1 MFEDMFHFLE
11 PVLTVFTAIAVITL
25 AAVVCIGCISLAF
38 KVGDSF
44 KGLLRKRYAHCCDKW
59 RNRANKIAD
68 YMGDKIGKTVSTQ
81 LDKIYNLPT
90 ENSSASDLRC
100 KMVGKWITENDDE
113 MVISEEDG
121 LYLMSVRLRDARMT
135 ENYLIGLTT
144 LPNNRQTLFLAEG
157 SIPMTIGFS
166 DNHDV
171 IYLPDNNRKFH
182 RTFQKFPSEI
192 QAELDECFGKPT
204 VYTVEAVPSVR
215 MEITDELRDKLTRL
229 DEESGFQE
237 LDAAVNRNIIE

>member
-1 MFEDMFHFLE
+1 MFHFLE
-11 PVLTVFTAIAVITL
+11 PVLTVFTAILVITL
-25 AAVVCIGCISLAF
+25 AAVVCIGCLALAF

-44 KGLLRKRYAHCCDKW
+44 KGMLRKRYAHCCDKW
-59 RNRANKIAD
+59 KLRVNKIAD
-68 YMGDKIGKTVSTQ
+68 YIGDKIGRTVSVQ

-90 ENSSASDLRC
+90 ENSSASDLRS

-113 MVISEEDG
+113 MEISEEGG
-121 LYLMSVRLRDARMT
+121 LYIMTVRYKEVRITD
-135 ENYLIGLTT
+135 NYLIGLTSV
-144 LPNNRQTLFLAEG
+144 PNNRQTLFIADG
-157 SIPMTIGFS
+157 SCPMTIGLS
-166 DNHDV
+166 ESQDV
-171 IYLPDNNRKFH
+171 IYLPDHNRKFH

-215 MEITDELRDKLTRL
+215 MEITDELRDKLARL

>member
-1 MFEDMFHFLE
+1 MFEEIFHFLE
-11 PVLTVFTAIAVITL
+11 PVLTVFTAIAVVTL
-25 AAVVCIGCISLAF
+25 AAVVCIGCLALAF

-44 KGLLRKRYAHCCDKW
+44 KGMLRKRYAHCRDKW
-59 RNRANKIAD
+59 KLRVYKVAD
-68 YMGDKIGKTVSTQ
+68 YVGNKIGKTISTQ
-81 LDKIYNLPT
+81 LDRIYNLPT
-90 ENSSASDLRC
+90 EISSASDLRC
-100 KMVGKWITENDDE
+100 KMVGKWITDNDDE
-113 MVISEEDG
+113 MVISEEGG

-204 VYTVEAVPSVR
+204 VYTVESVPSVR
-215 MEITDELRDKLTRL
+215 MEITDELRDKLARL
-229 DEESGFQE
+229 DDESGFQE